1 MLQVD
6 IAAEKRDHYG
16 KGASRSLRRAGRT
29 PAVLYGP
36 RQQTPQA
43 LSLDTHAFTKA
54 LFSVHRRN
62 SVINLE
68 VVDGGSST
76 VYHVVTREIQTDPIV
91 DNVLH
96 ADFYEISL
104 DEPLV
109 FQVPL
114 RYKGKAKGVEMGGEL
129 ETSMEKVSLKGKALD
144 IPDFVEV
151 DVAPLGPNS
160 KLTCGELPLPAG
172 VELVGKSDAVCVAV
186 VGGIE

>member
-6 IAAEKRDHYG
+6 IAAVKRDDFG
-16 KGASRSLRRAGRT
+16 KGASRSLRRSGRT

-36 RQQTPQA
+36 KLAAPQA
-43 LSLDTHAFTKA
+43 LSLDTHSFTKA

-68 VVDGGSST
+68 VAEDGGST
-76 VYHVVTREIQTDPIV
+76 VHHVVTREIQTDPIV

-96 ADFYEISL
+96 ADFYVISL

-114 RYKGKAKGVEMGGEL
+114 RYKGKAKGVDMGGEL
-129 ETSMEKVSLKGKALD
+129 ETSMVKVGLKGKALD
-144 IPDFVEV
+144 IPDFVEI
-151 DVAPLGPNS
+151 DLAPLGPNS

-172 VELVGKSDAVCVAV
+172 VELMGKSDAVCVAV
-186 VGGIE
+186 VGGTE

>member
-6 IAAEKRDHYG
+6 ITAQKRDGSG
-16 KGASRSLRRAGRT
+16 KGAARSLRRSGQT

-36 RQQTPQA
+36 KLAPQT
-43 LSLDTHAFTKA
+43 LSLDTHTFTKA

-62 SVINLE
+62 AVINLE
-68 VVDGGSST
+68 VADGAGST
-76 VYHVVTREIQTDPIV
+76 VHHVVTREIQTDPIL

-96 ADFYEISL
+96 ADFYVISL
-104 DEPLV
+104 DQPLI

-129 ETSMEKVSLKGKALD
+129 ETSMEKVTLKGKALD
-144 IPDFVEV
+144 IPDFIEI
-151 DVAPLGPNS
+151 DVTPLGVNA

-172 VELVGKSDAVCVAV
+172 VELAEKAEGVCVAV
-186 VGGIE
+186 IGGSE